1 MIGLH
6 AASQVNKVEISTEIA
21 FEDLFKNNF
30 KALHAYAC
38 SLLKDTDVAQEVVQT
53 VFLKL
58 WERRGQLDIHTSA
71 RAYLYRAVYHDSLNH
86 LKHQQVKQRYMMENS
101 RDMNNRYDH
110 TDTHAKELRRQL
122 QVAMDQ
128 LPEKCRTIFQMSR
141 FEDLKYQ
148 EIADRLGIS
157 LKTVEGHMGKALRIL
172 RLRLA
177 EFLPLV
183 IFTLS
188 NLVVR

>member
-6 AASQVNKVEISTEIA
+6 AGNQINKVDISTETE
-21 FEDLFKNNF
+21 FEGLFKNNF

-38 SLLKDTDVAQEVVQT
+38 SLLKDMDVAEEIVQT

-71 RAYLYRAVYHDSLNH
+71 RAYLYRSVYHDSLNY
-86 LKHQQVKQRYMMENS
+86 LKHQQVKQRYIMENS
-101 RDMNNRYDH
+101 RDISNRYDH
-110 TDTHAKELRRQL
+110 TDTHAKELRKEL
-122 QVAMDQ
+122 QVAMNQ

-177 EFLPLV
+177 EFLPLI
-183 IFTLS
+183 IFTLYH
-188 NLVVR
+188 LVVR